1 MQLYLYTVTE
11 SIDDGLQRL
20 SIRDVDFSGNCG
32 AVFMSLF
39 TQYVRYGRCQKLSSL
54 TLSRTRRVF
63 RSLEDCNIGD
73 REVASLCEL
82 VNLFASHGLTEF
94 HYLGLDSRRAR
105 GIPFRQHGDVDGTQT
120 VFEDDSLVPRA
131 EGRD

>member
-39 TQYVRYGRCQKLSSL
+39 AQYVRYGRCQKLNSL
-54 TLSRTRRVF
+54 TLSRKRRTL
-63 RSLEDCNIGD
+63 R
-73 REVASLCEL
+73 
-82 VNLFASHGLTEF
+82 
-94 HYLGLDSRRAR
+94 
-105 GIPFRQHGDVDGTQT
+105 
-120 VFEDDSLVPRA
+120 
-131 EGRD
+131 